1 MTSIIE
7 TLYNPD
13 VNLNKKCRRGP
24 LSFIRSMSMEKESP
38 IKRIQKTQINSF
50 IIPGKDGKFD
60 LFFNVDFVEPQT
72 TVKVFLISK
81 LGHILKASSEISKV
95 ELIRNFFN

>member
-13 VNLNKKCRRGP
+13 ANLHKKYRRGP

-38 IKRIQKTQINSF
+38 KKRKQEAQINSF
-50 IIPGKDGKFD
+50 IIPSKNGKFD
-60 LFFNVDFVEPQT
+60 FFFDVDFVEPQT